1 MTRHDASGAPDALT
15 PPENH
20 PSRRDVLRLLAAA
33 PLAHFAIAY
42 ADVERAAEYANDI
55 LQQAAARRQ
64 FRPKFFTPPEYRL
77 VRVLAD
83 IVIPRDARSG
93 SATDAGVPPFM
104 DFILT
109 AYPSM
114 QQPMREGLQWLN
126 DASTQRFG
134 KAFIE
139 ATAAQR
145 RQLLDAIA
153 YPKRAAAADQPGV
166 DFFSRFRDLT
176 ASGFWSSRIG
186 VADLQYKGNT
196 AQAQW
201 NGCPPAVLRKI
212 GLRRRR

>member
-1 MTRHDASGAPDALT
+1 MTRDDESRRLDGLTAPEIL
-15 PPENH
+15 

-55 LQQAAARRQ
+55 LEQTTARQQ
-64 FRPKFFTPPEYRL
+64 FRPKFFTAPEYRL

-83 IVIPRDARSG
+83 IVIPRDERSG

-104 DFILT
+104 DFILD

-114 QQPMREGLQWLN
+114 RQPMREGLQWMN
-126 DASTQRFG
+126 DASTRRFG
-134 KAFIE
+134 KPFLE
-139 ATAAQR
+139 ATAGER

-166 DFFSRFRDLT
+166 EFFNRFRDLT

-212 GLRRRR
+212 GVRRRR

>member
-1 MTRHDASGAPDALT
+1 MTRDDASREPGDLP
-15 PPENH
+15 PPENL

-42 ADVERAAEYANDI
+42 ADVERAAGHANDI
-55 LQQAAARRQ
+55 LQQTAARRQ
-64 FRPKFFTPPEYRL
+64 FRPTFFTAPEYRL

-83 IVIPRDARSG
+83 LVIPRDARSG

-114 QQPMREGLQWLN
+114 QRPMREGLQWMN
-126 DASTQRFG
+126 DASTRRFG
-134 KAFIE
+134 KPFLD

-153 YPKRAAAADQPGV
+153 YPKRAAAADQQGV
-166 DFFSRFRDLT
+166 EFFNRFRDLT

-212 GLRRRR
+212 GVRRRR

>member
-1 MTRHDASGAPDALT
+1 MTRNDVPRTPDAMT
-15 PPENH
+15 APETL

-42 ADVERAAEYANDI
+42 ADVERAAEHANDI
-55 LQQAAARRQ
+55 LQQTTARRQ
-64 FRPKFFTPPEYRL
+64 FRPAFFTASEYRV

-83 IVIPRDARSG
+83 LVIPRDARSG

-104 DFILT
+104 DFILS

-134 KAFIE
+134 KPFLD

-153 YPKRAAAADQPGV
+153 YPKRAAPADQPGV
-166 DFFSRFRDLT
+166 EFFNRFRDLT

-186 VADLQYKGNT
+186 VADLQYRGNT

-212 GLRRRR
+212 GVRRRR